1 MNRLLI
7 DTNVILDLID
17 NRVEFYH
24 DAALLFSLADKE
36 KIALETSALTYANSH
51 YILSRKHGD
60 VKARA
65 ALRKLSCL
73 VGTISLSSSATAKSL
88 SDDDFSDF
96 EDGLQ
101 YHSALENEIDI
112 IISRDKKG
120 FKNSKIPVMSAK
132 EFIVKFFFLGE

>member
-17 NRVEFYH
+17 KREKFCR

-36 KIALETSALTYANSH
+36 KIALETSALTYANCH
-51 YILSRKHGD
+51 YILSRKHSSG
-60 VKARA
+60 KARA
-65 ALRKLSCL
+65 ALRKLSLL
-73 VGTISLSSSATAKSL
+73 VGTIPLSKTATDKSL
-88 SDDDFSDF
+88 NDDDFSDF

-101 YHSALENEIDI
+101 YYSALENNIDI

-132 EFIVKFFFLGE
+132 EFIVKFFYLG